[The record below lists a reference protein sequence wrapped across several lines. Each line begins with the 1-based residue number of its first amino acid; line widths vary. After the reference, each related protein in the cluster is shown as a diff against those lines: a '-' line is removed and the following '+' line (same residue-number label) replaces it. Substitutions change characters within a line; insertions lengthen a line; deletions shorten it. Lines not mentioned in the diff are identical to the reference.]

1 MNIEKK
7 SKICKVYAQD
17 KNKLS
22 SSLMDFVSKC
32 LTRQEH
38 EKDLQVESRVIR
50 KIPGDFS
57 TSYSKLNRE

>member
-7 SKICKVYAQD
+7 SKIYEIYAQD

-32 LTRQEH
+32 LTRQGH
-38 EKDLQVESRVIR
+38 ERRTYNWKA
-50 KIPGDFS
+50 G
-57 TSYSKLNRE
+57 